1 MNSYSFV
8 RRLASILA
16 LAGICAALLS
26 LRPRPPQSVPILHAC
41 NMFVSQVS
49 PTATPALRR
58 GENGLDLVI
67 SFTPQ
72 QDEEADSITDAVETG
87 TRKLVIYPGKQTVDA
102 VGIENRDLVIAVKSR
117 KNAQE
122 LLRLLCFSRPDEL
135 SDATAIPE

>member
-1 MNSYSFV
+1 
-8 RRLASILA
+8 
-16 LAGICAALLS
+16 
-26 LRPRPPQSVPILHAC
+26 
-41 NMFVSQVS
+41 MFVSQVS